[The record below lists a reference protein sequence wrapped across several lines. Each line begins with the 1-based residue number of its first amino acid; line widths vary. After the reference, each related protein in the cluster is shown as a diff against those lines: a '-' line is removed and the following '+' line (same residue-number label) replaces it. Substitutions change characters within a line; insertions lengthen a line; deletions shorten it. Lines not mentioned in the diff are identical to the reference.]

1 MRITPYIAGNKEVVG
16 AVVTLVDITTLAK
29 AEEHQ
34 KVLIAEMNH
43 RVKNM
48 LAVIIT
54 IVRTSLFS
62 GDVQSEVLET
72 LVNRLHG
79 MARAYSLLSERSW
92 TTVGVR
98 DIVQEE
104 LAPFANER
112 IRLSGPNVDL
122 QPSQALAVSMV
133 VHELATNA
141 IKYGALSNDA
151 GILDVRWSN
160 GEGRLSLDW
169 SERDGPHTDAP
180 EANGFGYT
188 LIKGQVERQ
197 LDGTLETEFKSE
209 GLTLRMAFPL

>member
-1 MRITPYIAGNKEVVG
+1 
-16 AVVTLVDITTLAK
+16 
-29 AEEHQ
+29 
-34 KVLIAEMNH
+34 
-43 RVKNM
+43 M

-92 TTVGVR
+92 NTVGLR
-98 DIVQEE
+98 DIIQEE

-141 IKYGALSNDA
+141 SKYGALSNDG
-151 GILDVRWSN
+151 GILDVRWSSS
-160 GEGRLSLDW
+160 EGRLSLDW
-169 SERDGPHTDAP
+169 SERDGPRTDAP
-180 EANGFGYT
+180 KEDGFGYA
-188 LIKGQVERQ
+188 LIRGQIERQ
-197 LDGTLETEFKSE
+197 LAGTLEAEFKPE
-209 GLTLRMAFPL
+209 GLSLRMAFSL